1 MSTLDGYLDSLH
13 LPELQNGEHLNAHN
27 SLFIVI
33 QARAISELS
42 SIMPLYHAAKEE
54 ENSAYARLK
63 KEDMTRL
70 VENTVRERAKILRGV
85 VHQVKAYTYYPD
97 ETMCA
102 AAYRV
107 LNMVETY
114 KKDCS
119 SNHKKTTEAVDNML
133 QHACGTTGDVTAG
146 MGGGMGG
153 GTPTGGTGYLLPY
166 SADVVALNMPPWF
179 DHVKQ
184 INDTFK
190 AIYAQREADRS
201 HVLLMK
207 KMKDARKKTDKI
219 FRTILKELEFLVAT
233 NGIDQYA
240 SLISQINVILKE
252 WNNTLARRKAAAKKR
267 KEKAEAANANN
278 GETNANAEENT
289 PPANNENSGVEPV
302 GEDNG
307 GENGEDDGFGDEN
320 TPSANA

>member
-1 MSTLDGYLDSLH
+1 MSTLNETFEPLNWQDLH
-13 LPELQNGEHLNAHN
+13 NGEHLNAHN
-27 SLFIVI
+27 SVYIVI
-33 QARAISELS
+33 QARAIPELS
-42 SIMPLYHAAKEE
+42 IITPRYNAAKEE

-63 KEDMTRL
+63 KENKTRD
-70 VENTVRERAKILRGV
+70 VEAAAKERMQTLRGV
-85 VHQVKAYTYYPD
+85 VHQVKAYTYLPD
-97 ETMCA
+97 ETKKA
-102 AAYRV
+102 AAFRV
-107 LNMVETY
+107 LNVVETY

-119 SNHKKTTEAVDNML
+119 SNYKKTSEAIDNML

-153 GTPTGGTGYLLPY
+153 GTPTGGTGSSLPY
-166 SADVVALNMPPWF
+166 SADVIALDMPSCF
-179 DHVKQ
+179 DQLKQ
-184 INDTFK
+184 KNDAFK

-219 FRTILKELEFLVAT
+219 FRTIIKELEFLVET
-233 NGIDQYA
+233 NGIDQYE